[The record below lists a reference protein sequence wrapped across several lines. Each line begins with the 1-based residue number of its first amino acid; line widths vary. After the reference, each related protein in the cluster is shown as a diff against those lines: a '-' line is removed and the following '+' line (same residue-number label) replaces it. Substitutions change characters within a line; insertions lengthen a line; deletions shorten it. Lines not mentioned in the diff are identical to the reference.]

1 MSTHKK
7 ISSNI
12 PNKRKLYYLPI
23 VHTQADMGDQ
33 SSIVRDAYVKKMG
46 LQAWR
51 RKKLSIDHY
60 WNELAKTVKNLNLP
74 FPNTKIYQDGLP
86 FSDDGK
92 ETALVETLASAGSL
106 NHRLVKQLIDKGA
119 VLVGTESPDLLIE
132 EYNLAIEA
140 FHESASTDPEKLV
153 NNQSEEILKQR
164 DEFIA
169 KRINQT
175 LNPGEVG
182 VLFIGMLHNV
192 IPLLDDDIE
201 VATPIA
207 PVIT

>member
-1 MSTHKK
+1 MFTHKK
-7 ISSNI
+7 ISSNV

-23 VHTQADMGDQ
+23 VHTQTDMGDL
-33 SSIVRDAYVKKMG
+33 SSVLRDSYVKKMG

-51 RKKLSIDHY
+51 RKKLTIEHY
-60 WNELAKTVKNLNLP
+60 WNELAKTVNNLNLP

-92 ETALVETLASAGSL
+92 EKALVETLASAGSL

-119 VLVGTESPDLLIE
+119 VLVGTESPDLLIK

-140 FHESASTDPEKLV
+140 FDESASTDPEKLV

-175 LNPGEVG
+175 LNPGEIG